1 MKEYYAESAEA
12 ALADLGTTPNGLS
25 DEEAAKRLTEYGE
38 NKLKEGKKISL
49 ARRFVKQ
56 LLDPMIIV
64 LCIAAVVSLV
74 VAIIEGGEGIAEV
87 VIIAVVVLLNAV
99 LGVVQE
105 SKADSAIEALKEM
118 TAATSKV
125 LRGGRQLTV
134 KSSEL
139 TVGDVVVLEAGDAVG
154 YGRAGKLLRPT
165 VTATVP
171 IGYADGLDRHLGCGR
186 WSMRVAGRPAPIVGR
201 VCMDSCMID
210 ITDIPGVGEGDEV
223 TVFSAEPGNDLETM
237 ARVLDTIPYEI
248 MTSVSSRVKRIYL
261 KE

>member
-1 MKEYYAESAEA
+1 MKEYYAESAES

-105 SKADSAIEALKEM
+105 SKADSAIEAD
-118 TAATSKV
+118 
-125 LRGGRQLTV
+125 
-134 KSSEL
+134 SS
-139 TVGDVVVLEAGDAVG
+139 
-154 YGRAGKLLRPT
+154 P
-165 VTATVP
+165 
-171 IGYADGLDRHLGCGR
+171 
-186 WSMRVAGRPAPIVGR
+186 
-201 VCMDSCMID
+201 
-210 ITDIPGVGEGDEV
+210 
-223 TVFSAEPGNDLETM
+223 
-237 ARVLDTIPYEI
+237 
-248 MTSVSSRVKRIYL
+248 
-261 KE
+261 